1 MFVGPVLITFLLTH
15 LFEYIFRIVIFGI
28 PFIVFCGG
36 ICFTGLPLWSK
47 ILILIGYVVFIPYII
62 YFENWIGS
70 GYNMFEV
77 AFDVTWSEEYE
88 KQRKI
93 FYSKYRDIIAEYRDI
108 TDKEMK
114 KENEKFMLNSENN
127 VEKNN

>member
-1 MFVGPVLITFLLTH
+1 M
-15 LFEYIFRIVIFGI
+15 
-28 PFIVFCGG
+28 
-36 ICFTGLPLWSK
+36 
-47 ILILIGYVVFIPYII
+47 ILIGYVVFIPYII
-62 YFENWIGS
+62 YFEDWIGS